1 MNQGRDKSKS
11 DLSWSR
17 STRVRCAIL
26 TLAAFS
32 LVLGTACDEE
42 ELFRTF
48 RSTAS
53 TSMQSGVNSIVDGV
67 VDGLFAM
74 LAQGTEVNAASI
86 DSTTPTE

>member
-1 MNQGRDKSKS
+1 
-11 DLSWSR
+11 
-17 STRVRCAIL
+17 
-26 TLAAFS
+26 LALVAFS
-32 LVLGTACDEE
+32 LVFGTACDEE

-74 LAQGTEVNAASI
+74 LAQGTEADAASI
-86 DSTTPTE
+86 DATTPTD